1 MGVSLQKGQGVNLR
15 KEENDLDEIVIGLGW
30 DVAPPKKTGVL
41 GGLFGKKPAEY
52 DLDAIAVVLG
62 KNGKMQRPRLE
73 NGDVIFYNNLQHSSG
88 CIRLTGDNRTGA
100 GDGDDEQIIV
110 RLNAL
115 PQEYDRIVFIV
126 SIYDGAAN
134 KQSFGEVQNAFIRA
148 VDRRGKELVRFDMSG
163 NAGFSA
169 YRSLVFAEVQREG
182 TGWTFR
188 AIGQP
193 HTTDKFVDL
202 LQQFA

>member
-30 DVAPPKKTGVL
+30 DLAKPKTGLL
-41 GGLFGKKPAEY
+41 GGLFGKKPADY
-52 DLDAIAVVLG
+52 DLDAIAVLLG
-62 KNGKMQRPRLE
+62 KNGKMLMPRLE
-73 NGDVIFYNNLQHSSG
+73 NGDVVFYNNLQHGSG
-88 CIRLTGDNRTGA
+88 CVRLTGDNRTGA

-115 PQEYDRIVFIV
+115 PPDYDRIVFIV
-126 SIYDGAAN
+126 AIYQGAAN
-134 KQSFGEVQNAFIRA
+134 KQSFGEVENAFIRA
-148 VDRRGKELVRFDMSG
+148 VDRRGRELVRFNISG
-163 NAGFSA
+163 NAGYSA
-169 YRSLVFAEVQREG
+169 YRSMVFAEVQREG
-182 TGWTFR
+182 SGWNFR